1 MKLNYRFYLSV
12 AAILLLAGR
21 KNHAAEA
28 SPAETARQAEAK
40 LGVAASGVFVPMLDF
55 GGRPGV
61 AVRINGKG
69 PFPFIVDTGASRTV
83 VESSLAEELSLASA
97 GAENTIA
104 QLEIGDVSVRDV
116 AVVVGPLL
124 SIPGKS
130 ATPRGVLSPTSF
142 ADYLMTFDFPRR
154 QISLRSGALEQP
166 NDKTIFSYESNGEL
180 PTVPVRVSGHE
191 YRVHL
196 DTGAPF
202 ALALPTKYK
211 DEVLLEGPL
220 EEAKKARTPSG
231 EFQIYKGT
239 MKSEAEIGAYKIPG
253 RAIFFSDAVPSPRAT
268 PRGQVG
274 CLALAGLAV
283 TLDSRN
289 RRIEFVK
296 GTPAGI

>member
-1 MKLNYRFYLSV
+1 MKLSYRFYLCV

-21 KNHAAEA
+21 RNYAAEA
-28 SPAETARQAEAK
+28 SAAETARQAS
-40 LGVAASGVFVPMLDF
+40 GVAVPMLDF

-61 AVRINGKG
+61 ALRINGKG
-69 PFPFIVDTGASRTV
+69 PFPFLVDTGASRTV
-83 VESSLAEELSLASA
+83 VESSLAEELSLSSA
-97 GAENTIA
+97 DAGNTIT
-104 QLEIGDVSVRDV
+104 QLEIGDVSLRDV

-130 ATPRGVLSPTSF
+130 VAPRGVLSPTSF
-142 ADYLMTFDFPRR
+142 AGYLITFDFPRR
-154 QISLRSGALEQP
+154 QISIRSGALEQP

-180 PTVPVRVSGHE
+180 PTVPVRVAGHE

-220 EEAKKARTPSG
+220 EEGKKARTPSG

-253 RAIFFSDAVPSPRAT
+253 RAIFFTDAVPSPRAT

-283 TLDSRN
+283 TVDSRN
-289 RRIEFVK
+289 GRIEFLK
-296 GTPAGI
+296 GSPTGI